1 MLGQGIVRQSIQ
13 VIFFRHFAE
22 RTVLLFLLSASLH
35 SAVASDVS
43 RQCARL
49 IDCVEN
55 YEVCVKGVCTSA
67 SESSGLE
74 PWVIGTIAISA
85 LLTVG
90 LK

>member
-1 MLGQGIVRQSIQ
+1 MEGTIELFS
-13 VIFFRHFAE
+13 RHVSE
-22 RTVLLFLLSASLH
+22 RTVLLFLISASFH

-43 RQCARL
+43 RRCARL

-74 PWVIGTIAISA
+74 PWVIGTIAISS